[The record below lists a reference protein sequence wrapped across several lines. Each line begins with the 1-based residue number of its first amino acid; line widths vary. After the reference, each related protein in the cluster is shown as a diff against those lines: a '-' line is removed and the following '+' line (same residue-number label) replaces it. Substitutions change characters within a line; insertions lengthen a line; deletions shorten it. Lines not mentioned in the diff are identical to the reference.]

1 MERVFF
7 ANTDSRGPVSST
19 DDGIDAAHR
28 AVDDVK
34 RLFAGRTSQQIVSA
48 CLPEPAVFSDVP
60 ATGRRDANQRVGS
73 TTIAWPGQVG
83 EPVWLTTS
91 TSR

>member
-19 DDGIDAAHR
+19 DDGINAAHR

-34 RLFAGRTSQQIVSA
+34 RLFAGRTSQNIEA
-48 CLPEPAVFSDVP
+48 LPS
-60 ATGRRDANQRVGS
+60 
-73 TTIAWPGQVG
+73 
-83 EPVWLTTS
+83 
-91 TSR
+91 